1 MTPMTPLGVKPQLWL
16 IVWLGPPKTP
26 NGPPRGALCCTHRTQ
41 GNIHFFLLQWNI
53 GGPEWPPNDP
63 HDPPNKFAMFLGS
76 NCAPQW
82 GNKKFHDLVTVILS
96 GNYLYAMLSKI
107 IFWQPGPLP
116 PQLMTSFM
124 KYPYSI
130 FNFEPI
136 ITVVSVVAKNNENNF
151 FLLQF

>member
-96 GNYLYAMLSKI
+96 GNYLYAMLKHDRGLKCKGLWPKRPFNQTVLLC
-107 IFWQPGPLP
+107 FWCDHFPRICGKSRRGHL
-116 PQLMTSFM
+116 
-124 KYPYSI
+124 KSI
-130 FNFEPI
+130 S
-136 ITVVSVVAKNNENNF
+136 TDG
-151 FLLQF
+151 

>member
-96 GNYLYAMLSKI
+96 GNYLYAMLSKF
-107 IFWQPGPLP
+107 IFWKP
-116 PQLMTSFM
+116 PTSIDDVFYERPP
-124 KYPYSI
+124 KR
-130 FNFEPI
+130 N
-136 ITVVSVVAKNNENNF
+136 TK
-151 FLLQF
+151 LLLKASLWFGDCRSDRVRVDDQWP